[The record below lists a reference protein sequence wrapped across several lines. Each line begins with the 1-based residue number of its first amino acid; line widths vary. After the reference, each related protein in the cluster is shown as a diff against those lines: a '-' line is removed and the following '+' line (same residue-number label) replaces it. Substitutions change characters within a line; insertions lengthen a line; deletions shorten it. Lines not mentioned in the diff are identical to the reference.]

1 MMVRRSNTSTG
12 RRSDF
17 GSVRELPSGR
27 FRATYRTSGAE
38 HTAPTTFKTKTDAKR
53 YLASVRASIE
63 KGTWSDPRKGRMTV
77 KELGDRWLHSNPNKA
92 PSTLA
97 RDISILGNHVYPK
110 LGSRKISQVS
120 RDEIQSLVNGW
131 TGEPS
136 SISRQYTCMSALFNF
151 AELNEWI
158 VRSPC
163 RRIAKPRVIRK
174 ERYSLTPEDLAKL
187 ALAMGEDY
195 GASVWIGAETGLRW
209 NEIYGLRVGDLD
221 LRSQKL
227 TVNRGLTRSGAGA
240 SVIAQPGSTKSK
252 HREFSISS
260 RLCEVLHQHLDRLT
274 DRSEIAWLFPDSRG
288 GLVRYSNWLKRH
300 WNPASEA
307 AGLGECTPSIGIH
320 DLRRLSITR
329 MYADKV
335 DSPVVLNRT
344 GHTKETMS
352 LAYAQPD
359 ADSDRRTSEALGS
372 WIFSAMS
379 HLGRTA

>member
-1 MMVRRSNTSTG
+1 MSGTSRNST
-12 RRSDF
+12 RHRSDF

-27 FRATYRTSGAE
+27 FRATYRTSGVE
-38 HTAPTTFKTKTDAKR
+38 HNAPTTFRTKTDAKR
-53 YLASVRASIE
+53 YLAAVRGSIE

-77 KELGDRWLHSNPNKA
+77 REVGERWLRSNPNKA

-97 RDISILGNHVYPK
+97 RDTSILNNHVYPR
-110 LGSRKISQVS
+110 LGFRKISQVS
-120 RDEIQSLVNGW
+120 REEIQSLVNGW

-136 SISRQYTCMSALFNF
+136 SIAREYTCMSALFNF

-163 RRIAKPRVIRK
+163 RRIAKPTVARK

-187 ALAMGEDY
+187 ALGMGDEY

-209 NEIYGLRVGDLD
+209 NEIYGLQVGDLD
-221 LRSQKL
+221 LLGRTL
-227 TVNRGLTRSGAGA
+227 TVNRGLSRNSAGA
-240 SVIAQPGSTKSK
+240 SVVAHPGSAKSK
-252 HREFSISS
+252 HRDFSISS
-260 RLCEVLHQHLDRLT
+260 YLSAVLQRHVDRLSN
-274 DRSEIAWLFPDSRG
+274 RSEDAWLFPDSRG
-288 GLVRYSNWLKRH
+288 GLVRYSNWHKRH
-300 WNPASEA
+300 WNPAREA
-307 AGLGECTPSIGIH
+307 AGLKDLTPSIGIH

-329 MYADKV
+329 MYAEKV

-344 GHTKETMS
+344 GHTAESMS
-352 LAYAQPD
+352 LAYAQ
-359 ADSDRRTSEALGS
+359 ADPESDRRASETLGS